1 MSWQLINCK
10 KAYELGPVA
19 IADLRREE
27 RTLRAMGN
35 RAGANVLASRIEV
48 HQRQWEAYAAKH
60 EPAPMPEY
68 KGGRA
73 LTKIDTQGL

>member
-1 MSWQLINCK
+1 MSWKLINCH

-27 RTLRAMGN
+27 QTLRAMGN
-35 RAGANVLASRIEV
+35 KAGANVLSSRIAV
-48 HQRQWEAYAAKH
+48 RQRHWDALKARHAV
-60 EPAPMPEY
+60 APS
-68 KGGRA
+68 KGTSVRD

>member
-19 IADLRREE
+19 IANLRREE

-48 HQRQWEAYAAKH
+48 QQRQWDAFSALH
-60 EPAPMPEY
+60 EPAPL
-68 KGGRA
+68 KQQASKRD

>member
-1 MSWQLINCK
+1 MSWKLINCH

-27 RTLRAMGN
+27 QTLRAMGN
-35 RAGANVLASRIEV
+35 KAGANVLSSCIAVR
-48 HQRQWEAYAAKH
+48 QRHWDALKAKH
-60 EPAPMPEY
+60 EPVPST
-68 KGGRA
+68 GTIVRD